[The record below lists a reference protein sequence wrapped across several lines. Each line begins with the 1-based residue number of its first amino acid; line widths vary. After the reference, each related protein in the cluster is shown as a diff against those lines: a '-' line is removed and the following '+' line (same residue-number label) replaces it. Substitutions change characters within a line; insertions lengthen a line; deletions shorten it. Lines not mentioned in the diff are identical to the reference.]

1 MPPVKDLTQG
11 DPGQVL
17 IRFTLPLFLSVFFQQ
32 LYNIA
37 DSAIAGTY
45 IGEDALAAIGAS
57 YPITMLFMAVAVG
70 SQIGCSVVLGRLYGR
85 KLFRRVRSCMTT
97 ALISGAVLSFLLTL
111 FGIFASNQ
119 LMLLVHTPENILENA
134 TAYLKIY
141 TSGFMFVHLYN
152 ITTGLFS
159 SLGDSKTP
167 LYLLIFSSL
176 GNILLDLLFIL
187 ILQQGVAGLAW
198 ATLTAQAAACLLSLV
213 LILRRLHHIP
223 KDGASPPFSL
233 RDFRDIVSVAVPSIL
248 QQSFISVGNLI
259 IQTFINPFGSSVIAG
274 YSAAIKLNTFALTCF
289 TNMSSGISSF
299 TAQNLGA
306 ALPKRV
312 RKGFSAALKMACG
325 TALIFAMLYLLCGNE
340 LLRLFMNRNS
350 TKLAL
355 ETGRRFML
363 LTAPAYP
370 IICIKIIADGVL
382 RGSGA
387 MRHFMTA
394 TLVDLVLRVLLA
406 WIFSRF
412 FHETG
417 IWMAWP
423 ISWAIATILSI
434 VFYRKGVWQTH
445 IEISSVNHTS

>member
-1 MPPVKDLTQG
+1 MPPIKDLTQG

-70 SQIGCSVVLGRLYGR
+70 SQIGCSVALGRLYGR
-85 KLFRRVRSCMTT
+85 KLFRRVRSCITT
-97 ALISGAVLSFLLTL
+97 ALISSTVLSLLLTL
-111 FGIFASNQ
+111 FGVLASDR

-134 TAYLKIY
+134 ASYLKIY
-141 TSGFMFVHLYN
+141 TSGFLFVHLYN
-152 ITTGLFS
+152 VITGLFS

-176 GNILLDLLFIL
+176 GNIALDLLFVIV
-187 ILQQGVAGLAW
+187 LQRGVAGLAW
-198 ATLTAQAAACLLSLV
+198 ATLTAQAAACLLSLM
-213 LILRRLHHIP
+213 LILRRLHQIP
-223 KDGASPPFSL
+223 KDGRSPLFS
-233 RDFRDIVSVAVPSIL
+233 FRDLGDIQAVAVPSIL

-306 ALPKRV
+306 GSPERV

-325 TALIFAMLYLLCGNE
+325 TALVFSTLYLLCGSG
-340 LLRLFMNRNS
+340 LLRLFMNQES
-350 TKLAL
+350 TQLAL

-382 RGSGA
+382 RGSGS
-387 MRHFMTA
+387 MGYFMTA

-406 WIFSRF
+406 WIFSRIF
-412 FHETG
+412 SETG

-423 ISWAIATILSI
+423 ISWAIATVLSI
-434 VFYRKGVWQTH
+434 IFYRKGVWQKH
-445 IEISSVNHTS
+445 IERSNTPAS